1 MSTPDIELLISRLS
15 GPLDPADRPLFRR
28 AAEAALAG
36 SACWGEGQI
45 YRTVTALWRGYFHP
59 PPDMRHE
66 IGQRARHSNKLI
78 NQPPIARSSRS
89 DEL

>member
-1 MSTPDIELLISRLS
+1 MPTPDIELLISRLS

-59 PPDMRHE
+59 PTGHE
-66 IGQRARHSNKLI
+66 MSQSPRRSKLVDAAPIGKSN
-78 NQPPIARSSRS
+78 RR

>member
-1 MSTPDIELLISRLS
+1 MSPDAEGLIARLC
-15 GPLDPADRPLFRR
+15 GPLLPADRPLFRHD
-28 AAEAALAG
+28 AETALAALTVAG
-36 SACWGEGQI
+36 DGSI
-45 YRTVTALWRGYFHP
+45 YRAVVPLWRRYFHP

-78 NQPPIARSSRS
+78 DQPPIARSSRS